1 MESQPHPSDSKSAP
15 KLATDSARHREARPS
30 LGPKLRLGV
39 LGGGQLGRMMI
50 QEALNWDVRVEVMD
64 PSEEASCRHLT
75 TRFVQGDL
83 QNADAVV
90 DFGRDLDVLTV
101 EIEHVSVEGLQTLAN
116 HGVEVVPRPA
126 HLALIQDKGRQ
137 KQAFETWGIPSAPFV
152 LVDGANEVA
161 SMGYPIV
168 QKLRTGG
175 YDGKGVQVLQNSQ
188 DAAQRAFDAPSV
200 LEQLVD
206 IDKELSVIV
215 ARNASGE
222 TAVYPVVEAVFNP
235 EINLVDHL
243 MAPAAISEDVEHQ
256 ARELALNVVQAMN
269 FVGLLAVEMFLD
281 RQGKL
286 WVNELAPR
294 THNSGH
300 HTIEGNAC
308 SQFGQHLRAVLNL
321 PLGDTRPLH
330 PASAMLNLIG
340 APNAHG
346 TPQYEGMEKALAMP
360 NVHVHLYGKSTV
372 KPHRKMG
379 HVTVTGPDIQ
389 SVQRDVLKLRQT
401 MRVTGTL
408 RG

>member
-1 MESQPHPSDSKSAP
+1 M
-15 KLATDSARHREARPS
+15 
-30 LGPKLRLGV
+30 GV

-75 TRFVQGDL
+75 ARFVQGDL
-83 QNADAVV
+83 QDADAVV
-90 DFGRDLDVLTV
+90 DFGLGLDVITV
-101 EIEHVSVEGLQTLAN
+101 EIEHVSVEGLQSLAN

-175 YDGKGVQVLQNSQ
+175 YDGKGVQILHNSQ

-200 LEQLVD
+200 LEQRVD
-206 IDKELSVIV
+206 IHKELSVIV
-215 ARNASGE
+215 ARNASGD

-243 MAPAAISEDVEHQ
+243 MAPAAISQTLERE
-256 ARELALNVVQAMN
+256 ARELALRVVQAMD

-281 RQGKL
+281 HHGKL

-300 HTIEGNAC
+300 HTIEGNVC
-308 SQFGQHLRAVLNL
+308 SQFEQHLRAVLNL
-321 PLGDTRPLH
+321 PLGDTQPLH

-340 APNAHG
+340 APDAHG
-346 TPQYEGMEKALAMP
+346 TPLYEGMEEALAMP

-379 HVTVTGPDIQ
+379 HVTVTGPDID
-389 SVQRDVLKLRQT
+389 SVQRDVLKLRQS
-401 MRVTGTL
+401 MRVTGTI